1 MYDMFSHWWGQIG
14 IQVIGE
20 LFTGTCQVA
29 LRRSAVGNCLVNTAE
44 KKEVMYEMQV
54 AGFKSLSAG

>member
-1 MYDMFSHWWGQIG
+1 M
-14 IQVIGE
+14 
-20 LFTGTCQVA
+20 A